1 MLLDTVRKTIQTHN
15 LIEKGDKVVCAV
27 SGGADSVCL
36 LHALLNLR
44 SEYSITIYV
53 ANVNH
58 LIRGEESDSDSL
70 FVKRICAKAGVECF
84 YREYDVPKLSKE
96 LKMGTE
102 ECGRKVRYE
111 FFEEVSQ
118 KLSGAKIATAHNLN
132 DNAETVLFRL
142 IRGSSAEGLCGI
154 SHKRG
159 NIIRPLLDA
168 ERKDI
173 EKYLWENNVSWITDS
188 SNLTA
193 DYSRN
198 KLRLNV
204 FPALR
209 EIFPDAERKIVNAA
223 GFINEDNSYLNSCA
237 SEFEKEYSEAE
248 FFNAD
253 MFNLLSVPVKRRVAR
268 NFLQR
273 WGAKE
278 ISTENIDAL
287 ISLAKNES
295 GKEFDIN
302 GVFYA
307 VKVYDKVVLQRRRE
321 TEEFCEEIKSGD
333 TLENENWRIT
343 IKTVNTPVKKY
354 NNNMAVFDGALLK
367 GAFKIRYRKDGDKMA
382 PLGLGG
388 RKKLSDIFSDAKIES
403 ISRDFI
409 PLVEYD
415 GEILYLC
422 GLRQSSHYKVDKY
435 TKDYLIIEYY
445 YKGMRKNER

>member
-1 MLLDTVRKTIQTHN
+1 MLLDTVRNTIQTHN

-44 SEYSITIYV
+44 SEYQITIYV

-58 LIRGEESDSDSL
+58 LIRGEESDSDSD
-70 FVKRICAKAGVECF
+70 FVKRICKAADVPFF

-102 ECGRKVRYE
+102 ECARLVRYD
-111 FFEEVSQ
+111 FFEEISQ
-118 KLSGAKIATAHNLN
+118 KLDGAKIATAHNLN

-173 EKYLWENNVSWITDS
+173 EKYLRENNISYVTDS
-188 SNLTA
+188 TNLTP

-209 EIFPDAERKIVNAA
+209 EIFPDADKKIVSASR
-223 GFINEDNSYLNSCA
+223 FISEDNAYLNSLA
-237 SEFEKEYSEAE
+237 IEFEKEFSEDGC
-248 FFNAD
+248 FNAD
-253 MFNLLSVPVKRRVAR
+253 KFNLLSMSVKRRVAH
-268 NFLQR
+268 NFLNR

-278 ISTENIDAL
+278 ISAQNIDA
-287 ISLAKNES
+287 IIDLAKNES

-307 VKVYDKVVLQRRRE
+307 KKVYDKVVLQRRKE
-321 TEEFCEEIKSGD
+321 KEEFLRELKVGE
-333 TLENENWRIT
+333 TLETDDWKIT
-343 IKTVNTPVKKY
+343 VKTTSQYVKKTT
-354 NNNMAVFDGALLK
+354 NNIAVFDGDLLK
-367 GAFKIRYRKDGDKMA
+367 GPFAVRYRKDGDKMA
-382 PLGLGG
+382 LLGLEG

-403 ISRDFI
+403 TNRDFI
-409 PLVEYD
+409 PLVEFD
-415 GEILYLC
+415 GEIIYLC
-422 GLRQSSHYKVDKY
+422 GLRQSSHFKTDKY
-435 TKDYLIIEYY
+435 TKNYLVIEYF
-445 YKGMRKNER
+445 YKGMRKNEY

>member
-1 MLLDTVRKTIQTHN
+1 MLLDTVRNTIQTHN

-44 SEYSITIYV
+44 SEYQLTIYA

-58 LIRGEESDSDSL
+58 LIRGEESDYDSD
-70 FVKRICAKAGVECF
+70 FVKRICKAADVELF

-102 ECGRKVRYE
+102 ECARMVRYE
-111 FFEEVSQ
+111 FFEEIS
-118 KLSGAKIATAHNLN
+118 KNLERAKIATAHNLN

-154 SHKRG
+154 NHRRG
-159 NIIRPLLDA
+159 NIIRPLL
-168 ERKDI
+168 EVPRKDI
-173 EKYLWENNVSWITDS
+173 EKYLRENNISYVTDS
-188 SNLTA
+188 SNLTP

-204 FPALR
+204 FPELR
-209 EIFPDAERKIVNAA
+209 EIFPDAEKKIVNASR
-223 GFINEDNSYLNSCA
+223 FIKEDNDYLNSLA
-237 SEFEKEYSEAE
+237 TEFETEFSEDGYFIADK
-248 FFNAD
+248 FNTLPAC
-253 MFNLLSVPVKRRVAR
+253 VKRRVAHS
-268 NFLQR
+268 FLQK
-273 WGAKE
+273 WGASD
-278 ISTENIDAL
+278 ISSQNIEDF
-287 ISLAKNES
+287 INLAKNES

-307 VKVYDKVVLQRRRE
+307 VKVYDKVVLQRRKEKEEFVRNIKAGETLE
-321 TEEFCEEIKSGD
+321 TEDWK
-333 TLENENWRIT
+333 IT
-343 IKTVNTPVKKY
+343 VKTVSQYVKKTS
-354 NNNMAVFDGALLK
+354 NNIAVFDAGLLK
-367 GAFKIRYRKDGDKMA
+367 GPFTVRYRKDGDKMV
-382 PLGLGG
+382 PLGLDG

-403 ISRDFI
+403 IKRDFI
-409 PLVEYD
+409 PLVEFN

-422 GLRQSSHYKVDKY
+422 GLRQSSHFKADKY

-445 YKGMRKNER
+445 YKGMRKNEY

>member
-15 LIEKGDKVVCAV
+15 LIEKGDKIVCAV

-44 SEYSITIYV
+44 SEYSISVYV

-58 LIRGEESDSDSL
+58 LIRGEESDNDSD
-70 FVKRICAKAGVECF
+70 FVKRVCKAANVELF

-96 LKMGTE
+96 LKIGTE

-111 FFEEVSQ
+111 FFEEIS
-118 KLSGAKIATAHNLN
+118 KELGGAKIATAHNLN

-154 SHKRG
+154 SYKRE

-168 ERKDI
+168 ARPDI
-173 EKYLWENNVSWITDS
+173 EKYLRENNITWVNDS
-188 SNLTA
+188 SNFTP

-204 FPALR
+204 FPYLK
-209 EIFPDAERKIVNAA
+209 EIFPDAERKIVGAA
-223 GFINEDNSYLNSCA
+223 GFINEDNAYLNSLA
-237 SEFEKEYSEAE
+237 DEFQKEFSKDDE
-248 FFNAD
+248 FNAD
-253 MFNLLSVPVKRRVAR
+253 EFNSLPKPIKRRIAR
-268 NFLQR
+268 SFLQR
-273 WGAKE
+273 WGARD
-278 ISTENIDAL
+278 ISTQSIDAL
-287 ISLAKNES
+287 INLAKNES

-307 VKVYDKVVLQRRRE
+307 KKVYDKVVFQRRRE
-321 TEEFCEEIKSGD
+321 EEEFCEEIKAGE
-333 TLENENWRIT
+333 TIETENWIIT
-343 IKTVNTPVKKY
+343 VKTVDKPVKKY
-354 NNNMAVFDGALLK
+354 NNNIAVFDGSLLK
-367 GAFKIRYRKDGDKMA
+367 GPFKVRYRKDGDKMA

-388 RKKLSDIFSDAKIES
+388 TKKLSDIFSDAKIES
-403 ISRDFI
+403 IMRDFVPI
-409 PLVEYD
+409 VEYE

-422 GLRQSSHYKVDKY
+422 GLRQSSHFKVDKF
-435 TKDYLIIEYY
+435 TKDFLIIEYY
-445 YKGMRKNER
+445 HKGMRKNEC

>member
-1 MLLDTVRKTIQTHN
+1 MLLDTVRNTIQTHN

-44 SEYSITIYV
+44 SEYQITIYV

-58 LIRGEESDSDSL
+58 LIRGEESDSDSD
-70 FVKRICAKAGVECF
+70 FVKRICKAADVELF

-102 ECGRKVRYE
+102 ECARLVRYE
-111 FFEEVSQ
+111 FFEKISQ
-118 KLSGAKIATAHNLN
+118 KLEGAKIATAHNLN

-168 ERKDI
+168 PRKDI
-173 EKYLWENNVSWITDS
+173 EKYLRENNISYVTDS
-188 SNLTA
+188 SNLTP

-204 FPALR
+204 FPVLR
-209 EIFPDAERKIVNAA
+209 EIFPDAEKKIVSASR
-223 GFINEDNSYLNSCA
+223 FISEDNAYLNSLA
-237 SEFEKEYSEAE
+237 SEFEKEFSGEGY
-248 FFNAD
+248 FNAD
-253 MFNLLSVPVKRRVAR
+253 KFNLLPECVKRRVAR
-268 NFLQR
+268 NFLNR
-273 WGAKE
+273 WGARE
-278 ISTENIDAL
+278 ISAQNIDA
-287 ISLAKNES
+287 IIDLAKNES

-307 VKVYDKVVLQRRRE
+307 KKVYDKVVLQRRKE
-321 TEEFCEEIKSGD
+321 KEEFLREIKLGE
-333 TLENENWRIT
+333 TLEADDWKIT
-343 IKTVNTPVKKY
+343 VKTACQYVKKT
-354 NNNMAVFDGALLK
+354 NNNIAVFDGDLLK
-367 GAFKIRYRKDGDKMA
+367 GPFTVRYRKDGDKMA
-382 PLGLGG
+382 LLGLEG

-403 ISRDFI
+403 TNRDFI
-409 PLVEYD
+409 PLVEFQ
-415 GEILYLC
+415 GEIIYLC
-422 GLRQSSHYKVDKY
+422 GLRQSSRFKADKY
-435 TKDYLIIEYY
+435 TKNYLVIEYY
-445 YKGMRKNER
+445 YKGMRKNEY

>member
-1 MLLDTVRKTIQTHN
+1 MLLDTVRNTIQTYN

-44 SEYSITIYV
+44 SEYQITIYV

-58 LIRGEESDSDSL
+58 LIRGEESDSDSD
-70 FVKRICAKAGVECF
+70 FVKRICRAADVECF

-102 ECGRKVRYE
+102 ECARLVRYE
-111 FFEEVSQ
+111 FFEEISQ

-154 SHKRG
+154 NHRRG

-173 EKYLWENNVSWITDS
+173 EKYLRENNISYVTDS
-188 SNLTA
+188 SNLML

-204 FPALR
+204 FPVLR
-209 EIFPDAERKIVNAA
+209 EIFPDAEKKIVSASR
-223 GFINEDNSYLNSCA
+223 FISDDNDYLNDLA
-237 SEFEKEYSEAE
+237 NEFEKEFSKEEY
-248 FFNAD
+248 FNAD
-253 MFNLLSVPVKRRVAR
+253 KFNLLAEPIKRRVAR
-268 NFLQR
+268 NFLNR
-273 WGAKE
+273 WGARE
-278 ISTENIDAL
+278 ISTQNIDAF
-287 ISLAKNES
+287 INLAKNES

-307 VKVYDKVVLQRRRE
+307 KKVYDKVVLQRRRE
-321 TEEFCEEIKSGD
+321 KEEFYREIKTGE
-333 TLENENWRIT
+333 TLETDDWKIT
-343 IKTVNTPVKKY
+343 IKKACRYVKKNS
-354 NNNMAVFDGALLK
+354 NNIAVFDGALLK
-367 GAFKIRYRKDGDKMA
+367 GPFNIRYRKDGDKMA
-382 PLGLGG
+382 LLGLDG

-403 ISRDFI
+403 TCRDFI
-409 PLVEYD
+409 PLVECD

-422 GLRQSSHYKVDKY
+422 GLRQSSRFKTDEY
-435 TKDYLIIEYY
+435 TKDYIVIEYY
-445 YKGMRKNER
+445 YKGMRKNEY

>member
-1 MLLDTVRKTIQTHN
+1 MLLDTVRNTIQTHN

-44 SEYSITIYV
+44 SEYQLTIYA

-58 LIRGEESDSDSL
+58 LIRGEESDYDSD
-70 FVKRICAKAGVECF
+70 FVKRICKAADVELF

-102 ECGRKVRYE
+102 ECARMVRYE
-111 FFEEVSQ
+111 FFEEIS
-118 KLSGAKIATAHNLN
+118 KNLEGAKIATAHNLN

-154 SHKRG
+154 NHRRG
-159 NIIRPLLDA
+159 NIIRPLL
-168 ERKDI
+168 EVPRKDI
-173 EKYLWENNVSWITDS
+173 EKYLRENNISYVTDS
-188 SNLTA
+188 SNLTP

-204 FPALR
+204 FPELR
-209 EIFPDAERKIVNAA
+209 ELFPDAEKKIVNASR
-223 GFINEDNSYLNSCA
+223 FIKEDNDYLNSLA
-237 SEFEKEYSEAE
+237 TEFENEFSEDGYFIADK
-248 FFNAD
+248 FNTLPAC
-253 MFNLLSVPVKRRVAR
+253 VKRRVAHS
-268 NFLQR
+268 FLQK
-273 WGAKE
+273 WGASD
-278 ISTENIDAL
+278 ISSQNIEDF
-287 ISLAKNES
+287 INLAKNES

-307 VKVYDKVVLQRRRE
+307 VKVYDKVVLQRRKEKEEFVRKIKAGETLE
-321 TEEFCEEIKSGD
+321 TEDWK
-333 TLENENWRIT
+333 IT
-343 IKTVNTPVKKY
+343 VKTVSQYVKKTS
-354 NNNMAVFDGALLK
+354 NNIAVFDAGLLK
-367 GAFKIRYRKDGDKMA
+367 GPFTVRYRKDGDKMV
-382 PLGLGG
+382 PLGLDG

-403 ISRDFI
+403 IKRNFI
-409 PLVEYD
+409 PLVEFN

-422 GLRQSSHYKVDKY
+422 GLRQSSHFKADKY

-445 YKGMRKNER
+445 YKGMRKNEC